1 LRRGLSRVIVA
12 AMSYLDT
19 YCAKVRDW
27 EGNVTYLYL
36 DSDNPANPTT
46 GNGYLVPSLE
56 VSQTLAWLASDGSAA
71 TAEQIAADWARVAA
85 LPGNRLASFYRCAES
100 LLLAQASVDALTLGK
115 VQGFDSDLRKMIPA
129 YDTFPDSAKI
139 GLLDMAMNLGIGRP
153 AQNGRPATGLHAY
166 QHFLAAVNANP
177 PDWNTAAAQCGRN
190 TANPAFAARNAWT
203 AEQFQAAAQAG

>member
-1 LRRGLSRVIVA
+1 
-12 AMSYLDT
+12 MSYLDT

-71 TAEQIAADWARVAA
+71 TAEQIAADWARVGA
-85 LPGNRLASFYRCAES
+85 LPGNRLVSFYRCAES
-100 LLLAQASVDALTLGK
+100 LVLAQASVDALTLDK

-129 YDTFPDSAKI
+129 YYTFPDSAKI

-166 QHFLAAVNANP
+166 QHFLAAVNATP
-177 PDWNTAAAQCGRN
+177 PEWNTAAAQCGRN

-203 AEQFQAAAQAG
+203 AEQFQAAAQAE